1 RLGLKALA
9 VYRDGCKRIQPLS
22 TSQAKDAAPE
32 DKNENVAWEPQR
44 RKLPNERPSIT
55 HKFNIAGHKGYL
67 TVGMYPDGRPG
78 EIFIKMAKEGSTV
91 SGLMDSF
98 AKAISTALQ
107 YGISLSTLTEQFIG
121 TRFEPAGFT
130 THSEI
135 PMAKSIMDYLF
146 RWLTLKFPSQDDAQ
160 PALALHISTPVA
172 QPVVPAESTL
182 VPKTD
187 APPCPECGS
196 LMVVPNGS
204 CHKCLNCGAT
214 SGCS

>member
-1 RLGLKALA
+1 MRSSSKWP
-9 VYRDGCKRIQPLS
+9 R
-22 TSQAKDAAPE
+22 
-32 DKNENVAWEPQR
+32 
-44 RKLPNERPSIT
+44 
-55 HKFNIAGHKGYL
+55 
-67 TVGMYPDGRPG
+67 
-78 EIFIKMAKEGSTV
+78 GSTV

-107 YGISLSTLTEQFIG
+107 HGIPLDILTEQFIG

-130 THSEI
+130 THSTI
-135 PMAKSIMDYLF
+135 PMAKSLMDYLF
-146 RWLTLKFPSQDDAQ
+146 RWLRLKFPAVDEGPVPVL
-160 PALALHISTPVA
+160 PAASKSADLPTSAE
-172 QPVVPAESTL
+172 PAERL